1 MAVDNR
7 QPSERTSRW
16 SGNSTA
22 TRRRC
27 AGSVSELPR
36 QAAAGSSARP
46 GRTAH
51 CDGGDGTS
59 RHGEPQLFLELPSQ
73 RARNLGLRFGSCG
86 SGSSCR
92 TSAGASAMTARP
104 WTATRRG
111 RPIARPGR
119 LPTPAGEAWDDRR
132 EGRRSLEEGEVVV
145 RLWSARRR
153 PLRNPGDFRH
163 CLRVPVRGQG
173 IGRRQAARLRRWRS
187 AATTSARTG
196 GTAKAKP
203 WDRFCPLIGDRAA
216 GREERSAFRHFS
228 AVFASEAEVDTLC
241 TERNPARRLRPL
253 RQPIRQG
260 RR

>member
-46 GRTAH
+46 GRIAH
-51 CDGGDGTS
+51 CDRGDGTS
-59 RHGEPQLFLELPSQ
+59 RHGEPQLFLERPSL

-92 TSAGASAMTARP
+92 TSAGASAMTARR

-132 EGRRSLEEGEVVV
+132 EGRRSLEEGEAVV

-153 PLRNPGDFRH
+153 PLRNPGDLRH

-187 AATTSARTG
+187 AARTSARTG

-203 WDRFCPLIGDRAA
+203 WDRFCPLIGARAA
-216 GREERSAFRHFS
+216 GREERSAFRQSS

-241 TERNPARRLRPL
+241 AERTRRLRPL